1 MFTWVVRVGGGEPMT
16 GKIGEGMAVFDIQDD
31 VVGEVHHV
39 TTPQEVIELTREDLS
54 DVIGLVRAGT
64 SAFASPLLA
73 NDVHGLITM
82 EGAPTSHL
90 GILSREYN
98 IPCVMSLEPEDGLV
112 EATQGSEEYFAELG
126 SVLDGRRVRLE
137 SVPEGGSIL
146 GQVFEAGGGD

>member
-1 MFTWVVRVGGGEPMT
+1 MGE
-16 GKIGEGMAVFDIQDD
+16 KLGEGMAVFDIDRT
-31 VVGEVHHV
+31 VEGEVHHV
-39 TTPQEVIELTREDLS
+39 TNPQEVIELTREDLS

-82 EGAPTSHL
+82 EGAPSSHL

-112 EATQGSEEYFAELG
+112 EATQGSDEFFAELG
-126 SVLDGRRVRLE
+126 SLLDGRWVQLK
-137 SVPEGGSIL
+137 STQEGGTIQGS
-146 GQVFEAGGGD
+146 VYDAGGGD